1 MRYRIFFFAF
11 ALVLAIGAAHRADAD
26 EGRRI
31 ALVIGNGAYQHVPAL
46 PNPARD
52 ARAISD
58 ALERLNFEVTTAI
71 DLALSDMTSVI
82 RSFARGSR
90 SAEIALVFY
99 AGHAVQVEGRNYLLP
114 VAADIHTPRDLAY
127 DSIPLDM
134 ITSELKAGGPKLSM
148 LLLDACRDDPLSE
161 RFKAQAGQLGRSI
174 ETGSG
179 LAQTQGAAGMLI
191 AYATA
196 PDQVALDGE
205 GLHSPFTQAL
215 LEWIDQPGLE
225 VGRVFRR
232 VRERVMD
239 LTGGTQV
246 PWVEEAVMGEFYL
259 NGKASQQATA
269 DQSPEGL
276 FWKSVQTIEDPAERL
291 AALQRYLVVFPEGD
305 NVEDA
310 RRLRRTLMANLSA
323 EVQAENK
330 GDLFGIQKLELQPQ
344 PSATDLAALQSQAE
358 DAGNALQSAPRSEIA
373 GDDPLSLCQRV
384 GGDPLSNPWLDGR
397 WLKNRRHPPSPS
409 FQRLNPKVAIEVC
422 SQSLASLG
430 SDLEVEALLG
440 RALAAAGR
448 QSEALRYLR
457 PAADQNNPIAQYTLA
472 TILQQGLRGAPDYET
487 ARSLFQAAADQ
498 GHVGGA
504 FELGLIYRHGT
515 SVKPDPILA
524 LAWLRRAA
532 SGGYEWAQYELGSF
546 YFSEGMSGQP
556 DMQQA
561 AIFWQQAAEQG
572 HAASAQ
578 ALGIMFKE
586 GNGVPA
592 NFSAASK
599 WLRLAVVQ
607 GYLQAQ
613 RPLAETL
620 LLTGGGVETETE
632 AIQLLE
638 QAAARDDHDAALM
651 LGRLHAGFR
660 TSANDPVV
668 AAYWL
673 AKAHEMTN
681 GESDAATTFADL
693 PGDAVIEAV
702 QRALSDVGYDPGAF
716 NGRLSQETVQAIGS
730 FRLDTGVI
738 TTDEVSIDL
747 LGKLI
752 LAQRG

>member
-1 MRYRIFFFAF
+1 MRSRLPFIL
-11 ALVLAIGAAHRADAD
+11 LVLVFAVAVTSWARAD

-46 PNPARD
+46 PNPTRD
-52 ARAISD
+52 ARAISN
-58 ALERLNFEVTTAI
+58 ALEQLNFEVITAL
-71 DLALSDMTSVI
+71 DMRLADMTGVI
-82 RSFARGSR
+82 RDFARGSR

-99 AGHAVQVEGRNYLLP
+99 AGHAVQVDGRNYLLP
-114 VAADIHTPRDLAY
+114 IGSDIRTPRDLRYEA
-127 DSIPLDM
+127 IPLDL
-134 ITSELKAGGPKLSM
+134 ITGELKAGGPKLSM

-161 RFKAQAGQLGRSI
+161 RFQAQAGRLGRSV

-196 PDQVALDGE
+196 PDQVALDGA

-239 LTGGTQV
+239 LTEGSQV
-246 PWVEEAVMGEFYL
+246 PWVEEAVIGEFYL
-259 NGKASQQATA
+259 NGRTGPQTTEA
-269 DQSPEGL
+269 QSPEGL
-276 FWKSVQTIEDPAERL
+276 FWQSVQTIEDPAERL
-291 AALQRYLVVFPEGD
+291 AALQRYLVVFPEG
-305 NVEDA
+305 NYIEDA
-310 RRLRRTLMANLSA
+310 IRLRRTLMANLSA
-323 EVQAENK
+323 EVQAENSS
-330 GDLFGIQKLELQPQ
+330 DLFGIQKLELQPQ
-344 PSATDLAALQSQAE
+344 ASETDMAALQPGD
-358 DAGNALQSAPRSEIA
+358 DAAGSALQSAPRSEA
-373 GDDPLSLCQRV
+373 GADDPVSLCRQV
-384 GGDPLSNPWLDGR
+384 AGDPLSNAWLEGR
-397 WLKNRRHPPSPS
+397 WVKSRRHPPSPG
-409 FQRLNPKVAIEVC
+409 FQRLNAEVAIEVC
-422 SQSLASLG
+422 RQSLESLG
-430 SDLEVEALLG
+430 TETEVEALLG
-440 RALAAAGR
+440 RALVAAGR
-448 QSEALRYLR
+448 QTEALRYLR
-457 PAADQNNPIAQYTLA
+457 PAADQGSPTAQYTLG
-472 TILQQGLRGAPDYET
+472 TLLQRGLRGAPDIEG

-498 GHVGGA
+498 GHIGAA
-504 FELGLIYRHGT
+504 FELGLIYRHGIG
-515 SVKPDPILA
+515 VRPDPILA
-524 LAWLRRAA
+524 IALLRRAA

-546 YFSEGMSGQP
+546 YFSEGLSGQQ
-556 DMQQA
+556 DAEQA

-578 ALGIMFKE
+578 ALGMMFKE

-607 GYLQAQ
+607 GYKDAQ

-638 QAAARDDHDAALM
+638 QAARRDDHEAALM

-673 AKAHEMTN
+673 AKAHQMTS
-681 GESDAATTFADL
+681 GESEAANAFADL
-693 PGDAVIEAV
+693 PEDAVVEAV
-702 QRALSDVGYDPGAF
+702 QRALSDVGYDPGSF
-716 NGRLSQETVQAIGS
+716 NGRLSQETLRAIGS
-730 FRLDTGVI
+730 FRSNTGLI
-738 TTDEVSIDL
+738 ASDEVSIDL

-752 LAQRG
+752 SARRG